1 LCSWFKSWLH
11 KGRRKIGKSGKS
23 QNLTGSL
30 GCMGSGYDFALVK
43 FSGSNPLAILQKS
56 AVALLALK
64 SLHKGK
70 IGGVQMENKDD
81 QIIIIVVYLL
91 DEESGEIALVIN
103 CYTI

>member
-1 LCSWFKSWLH
+1 
-11 KGRRKIGKSGKS
+11 
-23 QNLTGSL
+23 
-30 GCMGSGYDFALVK
+30 MGSGYDFALVK

-81 QIIIIVVYLL
+81 GNIIIIVVYLL

>member
-1 LCSWFKSWLH
+1 
-11 KGRRKIGKSGKS
+11 
-23 QNLTGSL
+23 
-30 GCMGSGYDFALVK
+30 MGSGYDFALVK

-56 AVALLALK
+56 AVALFALNEIYIGK
-64 SLHKGK
+64 SE
-70 IGGVQMENKDD
+70 GVQMENNEDQN